1 MNKWTD
7 KKIFEKLRS
16 ILSETLEID
25 PKIITVDSLIIND
38 LGAESIDLLDIVFR
52 IKEAFKIKIPE
63 QSISLKPENIPKG
76 KTPADIFTVQT
87 IIDFVKEKLKE

>member
-52 IKEAFKIKIPE
+52 ITEAFKIKIPE
-63 QSISLKPENIPKG
+63 QYISLKPENIPEG
-76 KTPADIFTVQT
+76 KTSADIFTVQT